1 MRGGRA
7 IRHARDFSLQF
18 AEGHLTGLMF
28 RQILGRIEQ
37 LAWHPTRPEPESHI
51 RSEDDEASKGD
62 RLAVP
67 GRVRQQIIVIEAN
80 DGAREMLRVEPTHEG
95 HKVHEAAY
103 GPTGVDGAAAVA
115 PGAPLIDVGLSDLDD
130 CDVARRMRAGKGE
143 MSARLTATTGYGSA
157 EDRRR
162 AKTGSGPL

>member
-1 MRGGRA
+1 V
-7 IRHARDFSLQF
+7 S
-18 AEGHLTGLMF
+18 
-28 RQILGRIEQ
+28 
-37 LAWHPTRPEPESHI
+37 
-51 RSEDDEASKGD
+51 
-62 RLAVP
+62 

-80 DGAREMLRVEPTHEG
+80 DGAREMLRIEPTHEG

-162 AKTGSGPL
+162 AETGFDAAHLTKPDVSPKSSPRRGIASSPRPEE